1 MYIHM
6 IHMYLFGKNSLVAIS
21 INFQFFGS
29 KKRWPEEEDLH
40 LRKETDAFGQRILPS
55 LRLER
60 SELTMRCPY
69 DQHLYADEV
78 GFV

>member
-1 MYIHM
+1 
-6 IHMYLFGKNSLVAIS
+6 LA
-21 INFQFFGS
+21 Q

-69 DQHLYADEV
+69 DQHLFADEV
-78 GFV
+78 GIWTVNRKVLFVCDTVDGQNPANHQG